1 MIEPNEIDESTTVID
16 YKVLEKLS
24 KDVKL
29 AAKTLGRRQAR
40 YLVNTYYILQKNRIR
55 AIRQAEILQEMK
67 EPNLM
72 IDWIGRQHEILERNL
87 KAVLGVYSQ
96 NNPIGQWAE
105 SICGIGP
112 VISAGLL
119 SAIDMQKAPTAGHIW
134 RYAGLD
140 PTVRWIGGEKS
151 KKFVNEVWKEV
162 SEEVGDNPVEDE
174 DTELTSDPMAEEDDG
189 FTAAFLSRLSNR
201 LELPFDY
208 VQRRGLLG
216 EKGETLDHASK
227 KSYISG
233 LARRPW
239 NAQLK
244 RLCWIIGECFVKVSA
259 NKKDY
264 YGKIWRQR
272 SDMETL
278 NNERFM
284 YRDQAERSLREK
296 NFDKKT
302 DAYKAYIQGKLP
314 KARIHERAKRY
325 AVKLF
330 LSHWHWVAYEVTF
343 KQKPPKP
350 YVIEHLG
357 HAELLTPP
365 NWTPIV

>member
-1 MIEPNEIDESTTVID
+1 MIEPNELDEQVTVID

-72 IDWIGRQHEILERNL
+72 IDWIGRQHEILEKNL

-119 SAIDMQKAPTAGHIW
+119 SAIDIHKAPTAGHIW

-140 PTVRWIGGEKS
+140 PTVRWIGGEKA
-151 KKFVNEVWKEV
+151 KKFVNEAWKDVTEAEDEDD
-162 SEEVGDNPVEDE
+162 EEINWANFITQLAE
-174 DTELTSDPMAEEDDG
+174 DTELPEDYI
-189 FTAAFLSRLSNR
+189 R
-201 LELPFDY
+201 
-208 VQRRGLLG
+208 RRGLLG
-216 EKGETLDHASK
+216 EKGETLDHATK

-284 YRDQAERSLREK
+284 YREQAERSLREK

-330 LSHWHWVAYEVTF
+330 ISHWHWVAYEVTF
-343 KQKPPKP
+343 KAKPPKP

-365 NWTPIV
+365 NWTSIV